1 MADADFGIR
10 GEATL
15 DTSSAEKSA
24 TGLSDKLGDA
34 LDKSGQKMS
43 LFASLGKKAADGL
56 TVAIGNFETK
66 IAQAAVQAVQQ
77 VVSTGLEFNR
87 QMENYQLAFENLLGS
102 AEAATWRDWSVQTG
116 C

>member
-77 VVSTGLEFNR
+77 VVSTGLAFNR
-87 QMENYQLAFENLLGS
+87 QMENYPPSRPTRRLHPSMWPGLS
-102 AEAATWRDWSVQTG
+102 RPTG